1 MNETTQNATE
11 QIDKYENNVNNML
24 WPSQPP
30 YFNQTG
36 KNGRFC

>member
-1 MNETTQNATE
+1 M
-11 QIDKYENNVNNML
+11 DWYENNVNNML